1 MVTAVI
7 VGRDVTGLRQ
17 ADAEEDECMAYDE
30 TDDLLCMLVEGHDG
44 PHWDP
49 FDRVTWKP
57 DED

>member
-1 MVTAVI
+1 MSAVI
-7 VGRDVTGLRQ
+7 VGRDVVDLHQ
-17 ADAEEDECMAYDE
+17 APTADDECLAYDE
-30 TDDLLCMLVEGHDG
+30 TDDLLCMLIDGHDG